1 MRGYASMKDV
11 RKLIFSALKMGKQ
24 TPFAEL
30 PEFTGVQP
38 IEKVI
43 LIDVPILDPNALNLP
58 LETTWVSKL
67 DTPEVYEEIMS
78 SPIQEYV
85 DKEGI
90 ISFVSA
96 VGFDQY
102 KRVGNRFMDLLE
114 MPLSKSDLK
123 KKREEEEK
131 EPEGALSIAPEALI
145 LTAEELKLED
155 FPIHSSLDSNSVL
168 EDNWIETT
176 TGKSSDVKKLV
187 ALDCEMVKDK

>member
-1 MRGYASMKDV
+1 
-11 RKLIFSALKMGKQ
+11 MGKQ

-114 MPLSKSDLK
+114 MPLSKSD
-123 KKREEEEK
+123 
-131 EPEGALSIAPEALI
+131 
-145 LTAEELKLED
+145 
-155 FPIHSSLDSNSVL
+155 
-168 EDNWIETT
+168 
-176 TGKSSDVKKLV
+176 
-187 ALDCEMVKDK
+187 